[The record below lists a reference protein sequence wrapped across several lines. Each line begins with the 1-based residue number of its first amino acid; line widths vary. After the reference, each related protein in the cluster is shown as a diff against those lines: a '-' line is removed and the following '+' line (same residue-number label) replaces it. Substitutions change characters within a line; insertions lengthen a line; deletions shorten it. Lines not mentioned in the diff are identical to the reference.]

1 MEERHKNGL
10 LMWLQVQEFPVFDA
24 HGKVVAVEGIATD
37 ITEHKALQELVKQQN
52 RRLAR
57 AQQMAQMGIWEL
69 DVASGQLS
77 WSDEVYKI
85 YELDPA
91 IHAPT
96 YELFLQMVFADDRD
110 KIDKAYKRSLETR
123 EPYRTG
129 HRLQMADGRIKYVAE
144 ECETDFDAD
153 GNPLVSRGTI
163 QDVTTLWDLKQKIMH
178 EQVLL
183 AETEAIAKIGSW
195 EWDLLSD
202 EVLYST
208 GCLAIHGFEAG
219 QKLSFADFFAQVPE
233 SEKSAIEQTIQR
245 LQETRQAQQVIH
257 TLVRADGSR
266 LRVLQRAEVR
276 CDESGK
282 VVRLVGTT
290 QDITPQYEVEQA
302 LFKQEQLLKSVINAT
317 SDLIF
322 YKDAEGV
329 YQGCNQAFAEFVG
342 KTEAEIVGHSDF
354 DLFDKQVA
362 SFFRDQDVAMFAS
375 GTWRHNEEWVTYPD
389 GRQMLLDMLKTPYY
403 DKNGRLFGLVG
414 IGRDI
419 TERKRAEERLYHMA
433 HHDALTGL
441 ANRELFNRLLE
452 QALVDAERSHKP
464 LAVFFIDLDHFK
476 QINDSMGHHVGDQV
490 LRQVAQRLASTICHS
505 DILARMG
512 GDEFALLLRDF
523 DTPQDLVAIADKLLK
538 ALHKSMQVA
547 DGKFYVGASIGISL
561 HPADGQSAEVLL
573 RNADAAMYRAKAND
587 RNTYAF
593 YTDELTRL
601 ALRTC
606 SWKASCAARL
616 KTQNLNSI
624 ISPNTTAARSGLWGR
639 RR

>member
-1 MEERHKNGL
+1 MTSFHYRPSAERFERHMGDKVFFYAHDRNGRFLYLSDSVVQVLGYAPEEFTEDFSYYLTAHPDNLHVEAFTLRALNGEQVPAYSVEARHKNGL

-52 RRLAR
+52 RRFAK
-57 AQQMAQMGIWEL
+57 AQQMAQMGVWEL

-85 YELDPA
+85 FELDPA
-91 IHAPT
+91 SYPPS
-96 YELFLQMVFADDRD
+96 YELFLQMIFVDDRD
-110 KIDKAYKRSLETR
+110 KIDKAYKRSLQTR
-123 EPYRTG
+123 EPYRIG

-144 ECETDFDAD
+144 ECETDFDAQ
-153 GNPLVSRGTI
+153 GNPLVSRGTV

-195 EWDLLSD
+195 EWDLVQD

-219 QKLSFADFFAQVPE
+219 RKLSFADFFAQVPE
-233 SEKSAIEQTIQR
+233 SEKPAIQQTIQH

-257 TLVRADGSR
+257 SLVRADGTR
-266 LRVLQRAEVR
+266 LTVLQRAEVR
-276 CDESGK
+276 CDASGK
-282 VVRLVGTT
+282 VVRLDGTT
-290 QDITPQYEVEQA
+290 QDITPQYEAEQA
-302 LFKQEQLLKSVINAT
+302 LFQQEQLLKSVINAT

-342 KTEAEIVGHSDF
+342 RAEAEIVGKSDF
-354 DLFDKQVA
+354 DLFEKAVAA
-362 SFFRDQDVAMFAS
+362 SFREQDRAMFAS

-389 GRQMLLDMLKTPYY
+389 GRQMLLDMLKAPYY

-441 ANRELFNRLLE
+441 ANRELFTRLLE
-452 QALVDAERSHKP
+452 QALADAERSHKP

-476 QINDSMGHHVGDQV
+476 QINDSMGHHVGDLV
-490 LRQVAQRLASTICHS
+490 LRQVAQRLASTIRHS

-512 GDEFALLLRDF
+512 GR
-523 DTPQDLVAIADKLLK
+523 
-538 ALHKSMQVA
+538 
-547 DGKFYVGASIGISL
+547 
-561 HPADGQSAEVLL
+561 
-573 RNADAAMYRAKAND
+573 
-587 RNTYAF
+587 
-593 YTDELTRL
+593 
-601 ALRTC
+601 
-606 SWKASCAARL
+606 
-616 KTQNLNSI
+616 
-624 ISPNTTAARSGLWGR
+624 
-639 RR
+639 